1 MRRYKNYLVQ
11 FEDHKDFVLVDG
23 KKYFSGGAVTAI
35 LLVGLL
41 LGITLASIVALLIP

>member
-23 KKYFSGGAVTAI
+23 KKYFSGSASFVILIVGFLFGIAV
-35 LLVGLL
+35 
-41 LGITLASIVALLIP
+41 ASTIALFIP